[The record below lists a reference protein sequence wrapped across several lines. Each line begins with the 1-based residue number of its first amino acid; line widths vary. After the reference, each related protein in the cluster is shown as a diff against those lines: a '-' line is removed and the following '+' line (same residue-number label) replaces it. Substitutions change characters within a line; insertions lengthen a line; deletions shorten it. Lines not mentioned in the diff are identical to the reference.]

1 MAYSRRVQR
10 DIASNGLHSMAND
23 VFALSPISA
32 NGTLPSEGDY
42 NAINDAFMETAR
54 GRWFLKEYARRNR
67 NSDTAV
73 VLEAVARIEAGI
85 AAQRRQGPVT
95 GLASAMAAIQTII
108 ANAKSEAA
116 QTITQLSD
124 DEAFAPTHKAVRV
137 IREVSWRLREIGYDS
152 RICDILETQ
161 SKTITANHEAP
172 TMSVAQD
179 AVLAAFDQISDQIK
193 DLADSALTVVSSN
206 PPPAEN
212 VVSLSVR
219 PQPQA
224 QSEVSDIESTAS
236 LPSALNA
243 AEETVAPAMATA
255 NVATAADVTTA
266 EATSAVDPDIAPER
280 AQTSA
285 PDVPA
290 VAALEA
296 TAAQEQ
302 APSQEPSL
310 GPSLG
315 EALLARGMVGGG
327 AGSSKTNPLAAI
339 RRMSQAERIAF
350 FS

>member
-1 MAYSRRVQR
+1 
-10 DIASNGLHSMAND
+10 MAND

-124 DEAFAPTHKAVRV
+124 DAAFAPTHKAVRV

-161 SKTITANHEAP
+161 TKAITADHEAP
-172 TMSVAQD
+172 TMRAAHD
-179 AVLAAFDQISDQIK
+179 AVLAAFDQISDHIK
-193 DLADSALTVVSSN
+193 DLADNALTVVSSN

-212 VVSLSVR
+212 VVSLSVK

-224 QSEVSDIESTAS
+224 QPDVAETESIAS
-236 LPSALNA
+236 PTSAINA

-255 NVATAADVTTA
+255 SVATANVTMAKDVTTA
-266 EATSAVDPDIAPER
+266 EATSVMNRDIAPER

-290 VAALEA
+290 VAAVEA
-296 TAAQEQ
+296 TATQEQ
-302 APSQEPSL
+302 TPSQESSL

-315 EALLARGMVGGG
+315 EALLARGMVGG
-327 AGSSKTNPLAAI
+327 AGSGKTNPLAAI